1 MRVNVELE
9 LTQRTRL
16 ILVSLAV
23 DALLG
28 DPRWFPHPAKLTGRL
43 ALRLEALTRKHIANE
58 RLAGFATATAVI
70 LSSGLVTFAC
80 TRAARLIHPR
90 LGQAAQILVFWTAI
104 APRDLADHALAV
116 HRALVRGDLDA
127 ARTLVGRMVGRDVAE
142 LGPPE
147 VVRAAV
153 ESVAENTVDG
163 VTSPLFYA
171 FVGGPVGA
179 AVFKAI
185 STLDSTFG
193 YRNERYLKFGWA
205 SARADDIA
213 NYIPARGSLGAFVL
227 AAAVLRRRAR
237 RALQVALR
245 DGSKHASPNSGLA
258 EAAMAGA
265 LGVQLGGPLKR
276 GGETIQLPTLGDPDH
291 PLEPGHIRQAVA
303 LMAATT
309 VVWTALLCM
318 GTRVLARLM

>member
-1 MRVNVELE
+1 MEQE
-9 LTQRTRL
+9 LTQRTKL

-28 DPRWFPHPAKLTGRL
+28 DPRWFPHPARLTGWL
-43 ALRLEALTRKHIANE
+43 ALRLEALTRKHIADE
-58 RLAGFATATAVI
+58 RLAGFVTASAVI
-70 LSSGLVTFAC
+70 LSSGLAAFAF

-90 LGQAAQILVFWTAI
+90 LGQVAQILVFWTAI

-116 HRALVRGDLDA
+116 HRALVGEDLQA
-127 ARTLVGRMVGRDVAE
+127 ARTLVGRMVGRDVAD
-142 LGPPE
+142 LNSAE

-185 STLDSTFG
+185 STLDSMFG
-193 YRNERYLKFGWA
+193 YRDERYVKFGWV
-205 SARADDIA
+205 SARLDDMA

-265 LGVQLGGPLKR
+265 LGIQLGGPLRR
-276 GGETIQLPTLGDPDH
+276 GGEAVQLPTLGDPDH
-291 PLEPGHIRQAVA
+291 PLEPRHIRQAVA

-309 VVWTALLCM
+309 AVWTALLFV
-318 GTRVLARLM
+318 GARTLARLM